1 MTLYWAGVANLTMI
15 IINLF
20 HQNDRS
26 LFIIEIELISLA
38 HTSTKNTVQK
48 SVHDAAGVW
57 TDFPLDG
64 ENYDTMICGCDE
76 LKMFIRVMPTGTH
89 IELHATTPLS
99 IHCWLSRRRLLSNNF
114 PKSTNSNQG
123 YVMSVT
129 HSTRDWRCS
138 PQARKFFE
146 HSTMFPCENDDF
158 RVKKCFKKLFKPL
171 KSHEFSLK
179 FHLRPLGSFGRLET
193 TLGD

>member
-1 MTLYWAGVANLTMI
+1 MLWLWNPFAVE
-15 IINLF
+15 LF
-20 HQNDRS
+20 
-26 LFIIEIELISLA
+26 A

-129 HSTRDWRCS
+129 HTTRDWRRS
-138 PQARKFFE
+138 PQARKFLNIA
-146 HSTMFPCENDDF
+146 PCF
-158 RVKKCFKKLFKPL
+158 LVKMMIFAL
-171 KSHEFSLK
+171 KNASKNCPNH
-179 FHLRPLGSFGRLET
+179 
-193 TLGD
+193 